1 MGTGDGAAA
10 AMRQLKRPTMTDP
23 RIEAAA
29 RAAHGDMMDPAAES
43 FDEASP
49 WERDNFRSL
58 ATAALAAADAVDP
71 VREAALSLIEAWD
84 EDFNAEVRALNTLC
98 ASLGVEGTEDRIAR
112 RFASDD

>member
-29 RAAHGDMMDPAAES
+29 RAAHGDMMDPATES

-71 VREAALSLIEAWD
+71 VREAARKVCIDSGDW
-84 EDFNAEVRALNTLC
+84 TLGQ
-98 ASLGVEGTEDRIAR
+98 AIDALGVAL
-112 RFASDD
+112 AAK

>member
-1 MGTGDGAAA
+1 MVV
-10 AMRQLKRPTMTDP
+10 TDP
-23 RIEAAA
+23 RIKAGA
-29 RAAHGDMMDPAAES
+29 RALCVLGGGHT
-43 FDEASP
+43 
-49 WERDNFRSL
+49 
-58 ATAALAAADAVDP
+58 TAGTYPNCDHVAQHEDGARVALAAAVAVDP

>member
-1 MGTGDGAAA
+1 VSD
-10 AMRQLKRPTMTDP
+10 RRL
-23 RIEAAA
+23 EAAA
-29 RAAHGDMMDPAAES
+29 RALCVLGGGHT
-43 FDEASP
+43 
-49 WERDNFRSL
+49 
-58 ATAALAAADAVDP
+58 TAGTYPNCDHVAQHEDGARVALAAADAVDP